1 MTMSLEHLQTVYS
14 YGGGEALYS
23 VFSAVASFFENYGGS
38 VFKGLAMFGLLW
50 AGFKSAANR
59 DHYRFYIKWF
69 LTYMTVMIILWQP
82 GTTGMSM
89 HIRDVITK
97 ETFNVQKLPPGLVI
111 PAGIISGIGHGMTRA
126 FENVFTDVNDLP
138 YQKYGTV
145 FGAQV
150 SSELRNFKIG
160 DPVFRENMESYV
172 SNCMAYDVMI
182 GQTYDITTLKNS
194 RDVFSLIKKNAS
206 RFRMVDYRHPKRDPS
221 DENEAGGGRDLI
233 TCYDAIVKLE
243 GEFTKEN
250 TILGLKFPNFS
261 RIAYNVEQGWLGSR
275 GSKVAEPWRQSAGT
289 MITKALETALGFY
302 GNPESGQQALRQ
314 ILMINAFKD
323 KPASY
328 GSMRALQ
335 NQNTAWHFTGE
346 LSRIVLPVM
355 HATFECLVYGCF
367 PIIIGFLFFTGA
379 FRLLGSYFGILIWLQ
394 LWPLLFSILNLV
406 ISVFSRR
413 AGLFKEL
420 TINNISNIVDTQTSY
435 AMAASSLGM
444 LVPVLS
450 YMIVR
455 GGAGQFVHI
464 ASQLAG
470 ASSQGVSVATG
481 EVTSGNRNLDNVSMG
496 NMSLDNANSHKHNI
510 TLDSRMMSGTRELSD
525 GSLQKDFIFS
535 GKDSIVQSG
544 PGLTQSSGSL
554 NIGLA
559 KELQHSTQKSYQ
571 EQKQHHEQESFALEE
586 SQRATENHAVN
597 FVSNLAENMN
607 RGENYNFD
615 TSTSEGRAFE
625 ETVNRARDLYE
636 SHNYSWEQASRYALN
651 AGLSGS
657 VGASTGAVGPNAGGN
672 FNLGGDAT
680 GSFGSENNQ
689 SYSDSVSSNEAEN
702 LSHSL
707 DTLYKASKSMSFGE
721 TQSQEKTLIDS
732 FTQSY
737 ETTQSR
743 SHSLRE
749 SKDAMQ
755 SLEMR
760 KNFAESLNFRNDI
773 NLYDEAFRYVENLP
787 DPVYKGYKLEQFQA
801 QKIMND
807 MSPEGIQK
815 RERLLEGFYER
826 YMLKSHVPK
835 ALSQGNT
842 SLKETYDNHNMRDN
856 TDNFKFKVQGEEF
869 QKIKRDG
876 PFEKTHVHAKDSFN
890 EAFDKTDKGYHDA
903 RVQTESV
910 RSSLKAKV
918 SQEED
923 NKGLVTRTFG
933 MGQKNKNNDLWDKGK
948 K

>member
-1 MTMSLEHLQTVYS
+1 MGLEHLQTVYS
-14 YGGGEALYS
+14 YGGGEALFS
-23 VFSAVASFFENYGGS
+23 VFSAVSSFFTNYGGS

-59 DHYRFYIKWF
+59 DHYKFYIKWF
-69 LTYMTVMIILWQP
+69 LTYMTVMIVLWQP

-97 ETFNVQKLPPGLVI
+97 ETFNVTHLPPGLVI
-111 PAGIISGIGHGMTRA
+111 PAGFISGIGHGMTEA
-126 FENVFTDVNDLP
+126 FESVFRSVNDLP
-138 YQKYGTV
+138 YEKYGTV

-150 SSELRNFKIG
+150 ASELRNFKIQ

-182 GQTYDITTLKNS
+182 GQTYDITTLKTS
-194 RDVFSLIKKNAS
+194 PDVFNLIKDKAS
-206 RFRMVDYRHPKRDPS
+206 RFRMVDYRFP
-221 DENEAGGGRDLI
+221 NAGGRDLI
-233 TCYDAIVKLE
+233 TCYDAIVKL
-243 GEFTKEN
+243 GAEFEKEH

-261 RIAYNVEQGWLGSR
+261 RIAFNATQGWFGSR
-275 GSKVAEPWRQSAGT
+275 GSKVAEPWRQNAGQMFVSALQTG
-289 MITKALETALGFY
+289 LGFY
-302 GNPESGQQALRQ
+302 GNTENGQLALRQ

-335 NQNTAWHFTGE
+335 NQNTAWRFTGE

-413 AGLFKEL
+413 AGLGEEL

-496 NMSLDNANSHKHNI
+496 NMSLDNTSSYKYNI
-510 TLDSRMMSGTRELSD
+510 APDFQGMHSRHELSD
-525 GSLQKDFIFS
+525 GTQKTDFIY
-535 GKDSIVQSG
+535 GDKDSIMQSG
-544 PGLTQSSGSL
+544 PGLTQSSGPL

-559 KELQHSTQKSYQ
+559 RELQQSTQKSYS
-571 EQKQHHEQESFALEE
+571 EQQQHHEQESFAFEE
-586 SQRATENHAVN
+586 SQRATESHAVN

-607 RGENYNFD
+607 RGESYNFD

-625 ETVNRARDLYE
+625 ETLNRARDLHENHGYGWTQE
-636 SHNYSWEQASRYALN
+636 KLASLSAM
-651 AGLSGS
+651 LSGS
-657 VGASTGAVGPNAGGN
+657 AGASTSAFGPSLGADFKGGVDIKGSASN
-672 FNLGGDAT
+672 T
-680 GSFGSENNQ
+680 GTQ
-689 SYSDSVSSNEAEN
+689 SYGDQVSVSEKDN
-702 LSHSL
+702 LNHSL
-707 DTLYKASKSMSFGE
+707 DNIYKASKSMTFGE

-737 ETTQSR
+737 ETTQSK

-749 SKDAMQ
+749 SKDTMQ
-755 SLEMR
+755 ALEER

-826 YMLKSHVPK
+826 YMPESHVPK
-835 ALSQGNT
+835 TLNQSNETLKKSYT
-842 SLKETYDNHNMRDN
+842 SHSVKDT
-856 TDNFKFKVQGEEF
+856 TDDFKFKVQGEEF
-869 QKIKRDG
+869 QKIKQDG
-876 PFEKTHVHAKDSFN
+876 PFAKTHEDAKESFHERFGKAN
-890 EAFDKTDKGYHDA
+890 KGYRDARMRQEDLEHHLKSKIVAEEKDKGFM
-903 RVQTESV
+903 TNI
-910 RSSLKAKV
+910 L
-918 SQEED
+918 
-923 NKGLVTRTFG
+923 GLGRD
-933 MGQKNKNNDLWDKGK
+933 NKNNDLWDKRK